1 MPRTFQTFSFSA
13 RALNASPTVEHR
25 HDRLMGDEE
34 VARITATLQGFRRT
48 STDAIVRRVYG
59 NACVIEVTHFPTS
72 YQGAPAYRVV
82 VLRANYSDGTWGR
95 TLRFRVRDYASLAGV
110 SRRVNRAW
118 SCFEWR
124 DADQSAGAPAHH
136 PAIRRRQNITT
147 GAALR
152 NRSTPRIGQTQVP
165 RGPRCPCC
173 NVPVPTEGAFCQP
186 CTEQGR
192 DARGEL

>member
-13 RALNASPTVEHR
+13 RALDASPTFVHR
-25 HDRLMGDEE
+25 HERPMGDEE
-34 VARITATLQGFRRT
+34 IARITATLQGLRR
-48 STDAIVRRVYG
+48 DASNPIVRRAYG
-59 NACVIEVTHFPTS
+59 NACVIEVTRFTPS
-72 YQGAPAYRVV
+72 YHGAPAYRVV
-82 VLRANYSDGTWGR
+82 VLRANADGTWGR
-95 TLRFRVRDYASLAGV
+95 TLRFRVRDYANLSGV

-124 DADQSAGAPAHH
+124 DADQSAGAPPHH
-136 PAIRRRQNITT
+136 PAIRRRLSQ
-147 GAALR
+147 LR
-152 NRSTPRIGQTQVP
+152 NLSTPRIGQTPVP

-173 NVPVPTEGAFCQP
+173 NVPVPTEGAFCAA